1 MPGNRKLLIQQ
12 LQENLVPALIARGF
26 QQLPLSER
34 DGKSRDMVSMLPLG
48 YLKRQ
53 RDGNLDIVE
62 IQIHPRRMAFVIGF
76 GTAPPEGVI
85 LPWAKLAQTEVGV
98 SSLAENC
105 RLYANRRFMTWFGS
119 AWTSFYKDQS
129 RHAIESIQKAVSL
142 LPELDEYFGRGAVG
156 PHIKCVCQVI
166 DPTSGQLKSSIR
178 SS

>member
-1 MPGNRKLLIQQ
+1 
-12 LQENLVPALIARGF
+12 
-26 QQLPLSER
+26 
-34 DGKSRDMVSMLPLG
+34 
-48 YLKRQ
+48 
-53 RDGNLDIVE
+53 
-62 IQIHPRRMAFVIGF
+62 
-76 GTAPPEGVI
+76 
-85 LPWAKLAQTEVGV
+85 
-98 SSLAENC
+98 
-105 RLYANRRFMTWFGS
+105 MTWFGS